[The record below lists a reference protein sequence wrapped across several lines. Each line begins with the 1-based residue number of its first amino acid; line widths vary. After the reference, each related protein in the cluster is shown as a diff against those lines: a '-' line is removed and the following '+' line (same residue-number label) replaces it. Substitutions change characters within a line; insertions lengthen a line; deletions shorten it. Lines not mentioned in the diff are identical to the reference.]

1 MNGFNQAK
9 FRIYLSFLFVISIFL
24 SLPLTQIAAVLLLA
38 LSAFAHR
45 QRLFSQIPVL
55 GYLLLLMLT
64 SGIMA
69 VFISPSPAV
78 SAPAL
83 MRFVIPLGVF
93 ALWQTSREEKLRSW
107 LILAVIL
114 AGTAAATLGIFNY
127 LRGMQRTQGFFGGY
141 FTLATQMTLAI
152 PLTVVW
158 LQKQKG
164 QMRAWANLAL
174 FVQLLALWFTFTRS
188 AFLGLMVGGAVVGM
202 LEFVKSKATVSGKL
216 KQVQL
221 WWGIP
226 LLLLMLILTSSDP
239 RINPLAH
246 PPTSGQAVTTQSAD
260 LSSGRGSIIRDALH
274 ILKEDFQEKRW
285 GKLLLGHGLRSRLL
299 LVESQYKS
307 WESDFLEALMNQGMI
322 GLLLTFAIYFWVL
335 LILIRCW
342 QRGDSSGELSGLSVA
357 LIAYGVMS
365 LLTLQLQ
372 SLNGAAVFTFLVGLL
387 FGRKEC
393 AP

>member
-1 MNGFNQAK
+1 MNGLNPAK

-24 SLPLTQIAAVLLLA
+24 SLPLTQMAAALLLV
-38 LSAFAHR
+38 LSAFEHR

-55 GYLLLLMLT
+55 GYLFLFILI

-78 SAPAL
+78 STTAL

-202 LEFVKSKATVSGKL
+202 LEFVKSKATMSGKL

-226 LLLLMLILTSSDP
+226 LLLLLLILTSSDP
-239 RINPLAH
+239 RINPLSH
-246 PPTSGQAVTTQSAD
+246 PPASGQAVTTQSAD
-260 LSSGRGSIIRDALH
+260 LTSGRGSIIRDALH
-274 ILKEDFQEKRW
+274 ILKEDFQENRW

-322 GLLLTFAIYFWVL
+322 GLLLTLAIYFWVL

-342 QRGDSSGELSGLSVA
+342 RRGDASGELSGLTVA

-372 SLNGAAVFTFLVGLL
+372 SLNAAAVFTFLVSLL
-387 FGRKEC
+387 SGCKEC